1 MPIFNRDI
9 GYFCTAYKRVGRTA
23 RMQEMWCKEYSLY
36 SLARAVF
43 EHAHPVNIP
52 ESALCQTIIPAT
64 APPPPFTTKWWRD
77 MRAPEQAAS
86 AELAFEL
93 GKITRR
99 AIDHGNDKVDELGL
113 ATFAN
118 NLLEAG
124 HEKVASDL
132 LMVFVAGFH
141 EGDPPERRSN
151 AEDR

>member
-1 MPIFNRDI
+1 
-9 GYFCTAYKRVGRTA
+9 
-23 RMQEMWCKEYSLY
+23 
-36 SLARAVF
+36 
-43 EHAHPVNIP
+43 
-52 ESALCQTIIPAT
+52 
-64 APPPPFTTKWWRD
+64 

-99 AIDHGNDKVDELGL
+99 AIDHGNGKVDELGL

-141 EGDPPERRSN
+141 EGDPPERRSS